1 MRKNFPLFLVSS
13 FRFFIIF
20 NILTLYYRIF
30 LLRVNIFATQ
40 VLKKI
45 FDNYPCIQPVWLELV
60 ELEIDLDVEFNVDSE
75 TSGASANTL
84 SHAWIRLQAATAKLR
99 WVVAVWGQTP
109 LLAGAGDFNES
120 SPSSSH
126 ADLWTVSPHYITLP
140 TTLIIYQL
148 STHNFSTNIAALISH
163 LL

>member
-1 MRKNFPLFLVSS
+1 MRKNIPLFFVSS

-45 FDNYPCIQPVWLELV
+45 FDNYPCIQPVWLEQ
-60 ELEIDLDVEFNVDSE
+60 ELEIEFDVEFDVEFNVDSE

-109 LLAGAGDFNES
+109 LLHNTS
-120 SPSSSH
+120 N
-126 ADLWTVSPHYITLP
+126 TPHYIP
-140 TTLIIYQL
+140 
-148 STHNFSTNIAALISH
+148 ALYS
-163 LL
+163 

>member
-1 MRKNFPLFLVSS
+1 MRKNIPLFFVSS

-60 ELEIDLDVEFNVDSE
+60 ELEINFDVEFNVDSE
-75 TSGASANTL
+75 TSGASANTC
-84 SHAWIRLQAATAKLR
+84 SD
-99 WVVAVWGQTP
+99 QTT
-109 LLAGAGDFNES
+109 S
-120 SPSSSH
+120 SYS
-126 ADLWTVSPHYITLP
+126 
-140 TTLIIYQL
+140 
-148 STHNFSTNIAALISH
+148 
-163 LL
+163 